1 MTRRVRIAP
10 SILAA
15 DFSRLGDQVSQ
26 AIQAG
31 AEIIH
36 VDVMDGHFVPNL
48 TIGPRVVEALQPIT
62 SAAGVLLDVHLMIE
76 EPERLIPD
84 FIIAGA
90 GNLTLH
96 VETCPNLHRTIQ
108 QIKENGI
115 MAGVTLNPATPLGA
129 IEEILPFVDLVLVM
143 SVNPGFGGQVYI
155 PTITRKIA
163 RLRAILD
170 GQGLSKVELE
180 VDGGIHPGTA
190 GEIAAAGATILVAG
204 SAIFN
209 QEASVVENFNRLKR
223 SLNSGLNLQKSCQEE
238 ISTFFYL

>member
-84 FIIAGA
+84 FIKAGA
-90 GNLTLH
+90 GNLTVH
-96 VETCPNLHRTIQ
+96 VETCPNLYSTIQ

-115 MAGVTLNPATPLGA
+115 MAGVTLNPATPLEA
-129 IEEILPFVDLVLVM
+129 IEEILPYVDLVLVM

-170 GQGLSKVELE
+170 GQGFSQVELE

-190 GEIAAAGATILVAG
+190 GEIVAAGATILVAG

-209 QEASVVENFNRLKR
+209 LQASVLENFNRLKR
-223 SLNSGLNLQKSCQEE
+223 SL
-238 ISTFFYL
+238 IRD

>member
-84 FIIAGA
+84 FINAGA

-209 QEASVVENFNRLKR
+209 QQASVMENFNRLKR
-223 SLNSGLNLQKSCQEE
+223 SL
-238 ISTFFYL
+238 IRD

>member
-223 SLNSGLNLQKSCQEE
+223 SL
-238 ISTFFYL
+238 IRD

>member
-62 SAAGVLLDVHLMIE
+62 NAAGALLDVHLMVE
-76 EPERLIPD
+76 KPERLIPD
-84 FIIAGA
+84 FINAGA
-90 GNLTLH
+90 GNLTVH

-108 QIKENGI
+108 QIKEKGI
-115 MAGVTLNPATPLGA
+115 LAGVTLNPATPLEA
-129 IEEILPFVDLVLVM
+129 IVEILPYVDLVLVM

-170 GQGLSKVELE
+170 GQGFSHVELE

-190 GEIAAAGATILVAG
+190 EEIVTAGATILVAG

-209 QEASVVENFNRLKR
+209 VQASVLENFNQLKR
-223 SLNSGLNLQKSCQEE
+223 SLIQD
-238 ISTFFYL
+238 

>member
-48 TIGPRVVEALQPIT
+48 TIGPSVVEALQPIT

-84 FIIAGA
+84 FINAGA
-90 GNLTLH
+90 GNLTVH

-180 VDGGIHPGTA
+180 VDGGIHPGTV
-190 GEIAAAGATILVAG
+190 GEIAAAGATIFVAG

-209 QEASVVENFNRLKR
+209 QQASVMENFNRLKK
-223 SLNSGLNLQKSCQEE
+223 SL
-238 ISTFFYL
+238 IRD

>member
-62 SAAGVLLDVHLMIE
+62 SAAGVLLDVHLMVE

-84 FIIAGA
+84 FINAGA
-90 GNLTLH
+90 GNLTVH

-115 MAGVTLNPATPLGA
+115 MAGVTLNPATPLEA

-170 GQGLSKVELE
+170 GQGFSQVELE

-190 GEIAAAGATILVAG
+190 GEIVAAGATILVAG

-209 QEASVVENFNRLKR
+209 QQASVLENFNRLKR
-223 SLNSGLNLQKSCQEE
+223 SL
-238 ISTFFYL
+238 IRD

>member
-180 VDGGIHPGTA
+180 VDGGIHPGIA

-223 SLNSGLNLQKSCQEE
+223 SL
-238 ISTFFYL
+238 IRD

>member
-1 MTRRVRIAP
+1 MTPRVRIAP

-15 DFSRLGDQVSQ
+15 DFSRLGEQVSQ

-31 AEIIH
+31 AKIIH

-48 TIGPRVVEALQPIT
+48 TIGPRVVEALEPIT
-62 SAAGVLLDVHLMIE
+62 GAAGVMLDVHLMIE

-84 FIIAGA
+84 FIRAGA
-90 GNLTLH
+90 GNLTVH

-108 QIKENGI
+108 QIKENRI
-115 MAGVTLNPATPLGA
+115 LAGVTLNPATPLEA

-170 GQGLSKVELE
+170 REGLSQVELE
-180 VDGGIHPGTA
+180 VDGGIHPGNA
-190 GEIAAAGATILVAG
+190 GEIVAAGATILVAG

-209 QEASVVENFNRLKR
+209 QQASILENFNLLQR
-223 SLNSGLNLQKSCQEE
+223 SL
-238 ISTFFYL
+238 IRD

>member
-15 DFSRLGDQVSQ
+15 DFSRLGDQVIQ

-62 SAAGVLLDVHLMIE
+62 SAAGVLLDVHLMVE

-84 FIIAGA
+84 FINAGA
-90 GNLTLH
+90 GNLTVH

-115 MAGVTLNPATPLGA
+115 MAGVTLNPATPLEA
-129 IEEILPFVDLVLVM
+129 IEEILPYVDLVLVM

-155 PTITRKIA
+155 PTTTRKIA

-170 GQGLSKVELE
+170 EQGFSQVELE

-190 GEIAAAGATILVAG
+190 GEIVAAGATILVAG

-209 QEASVVENFNRLKR
+209 LQASVLENFNRLKM
-223 SLNSGLNLQKSCQEE
+223 SL
-238 ISTFFYL
+238 IRD

>member
-1 MTRRVRIAP
+1 M
-10 SILAA
+10 
-15 DFSRLGDQVSQ
+15 
-26 AIQAG
+26 
-31 AEIIH
+31 
-36 VDVMDGHFVPNL
+36 
-48 TIGPRVVEALQPIT
+48 EALQPIT

-84 FIIAGA
+84 FISAGA
-90 GNLTLH
+90 GNLTVH

-115 MAGVTLNPATPLGA
+115 MAGVTLNPATPLEA

-143 SVNPGFGGQVYI
+143 SVNPGFGGQIYI

-170 GQGLSKVELE
+170 GQGLSQVELE

-190 GEIAAAGATILVAG
+190 GEIVAAGATILVAG

-209 QEASVVENFNRLKR
+209 QQASVLENFNRLQR
-223 SLNSGLNLQKSCQEE
+223 SLIQN
-238 ISTFFYL
+238 

>member
-62 SAAGVLLDVHLMIE
+62 SPAGVLLDVHLMIQ

-84 FIIAGA
+84 FINAGA
-90 GNLTLH
+90 GNLTVH

-108 QIKENGI
+108 QIKESGI
-115 MAGVTLNPATPLGA
+115 MAGVTLNPATPLEA

-143 SVNPGFGGQVYI
+143 SVNPGYGGQIYI
-155 PTITRKIA
+155 PTITRKIV
-163 RLRAILD
+163 RLRAILE
-170 GQGLSKVELE
+170 GQGLSQVELE

-190 GEIAAAGATILVAG
+190 GEIVAAGATILVAG

-209 QEASVVENFNRLKR
+209 QQASVVENFNTLKK
-223 SLNSGLNLQKSCQEE
+223 SL
-238 ISTFFYL
+238 IRD

>member
-84 FIIAGA
+84 FINAGA
-90 GNLTLH
+90 GNLTVH

-155 PTITRKIA
+155 PTITRKIT

-170 GQGLSKVELE
+170 GQGLSQVELE

-209 QEASVVENFNRLKR
+209 QQASVMENFNRLKK
-223 SLNSGLNLQKSCQEE
+223 SL
-238 ISTFFYL
+238 IRD

>member
-15 DFSRLGDQVSQ
+15 DFSRLGDQVCLAFQ
-26 AIQAG
+26 AV

-84 FIIAGA
+84 FINAGA
-90 GNLTLH
+90 GNLTVH

-115 MAGVTLNPATPLGA
+115 MVGVTLNPATPLGA

-209 QEASVVENFNRLKR
+209 QQASVMENFNRLKR
-223 SLNSGLNLQKSCQEE
+223 SL
-238 ISTFFYL
+238 IRD

>member
-84 FIIAGA
+84 FINAGA
-90 GNLTLH
+90 GNLTVH

-155 PTITRKIA
+155 PTITRKIT

-170 GQGLSKVELE
+170 GQGLSQVELE

-209 QEASVVENFNRLKR
+209 QQASVMENFNRLKR
-223 SLNSGLNLQKSCQEE
+223 SL
-238 ISTFFYL
+238 IRD

>member
-1 MTRRVRIAP
+1 MTPHVRIAP

-15 DFSRLGDQVSQ
+15 DFSRLGDQVKQ

-76 EPERLIPD
+76 EPERLIPE
-84 FIIAGA
+84 FISSGA
-90 GNLTLH
+90 GNLTVH
-96 VETCPNLHRTIQ
+96 VETCPHLHRTIQ

-115 MAGVTLNPATPLGA
+115 MAGVTLNPATPLEA

-155 PTITRKIA
+155 PAISRKIA

-170 GQGLSKVELE
+170 GQGLSQVELE
-180 VDGGIHPGTA
+180 VDGGIHPG
-190 GEIAAAGATILVAG
+190 IAAEIVEAGASILVAG

-209 QEASVVENFNRLKR
+209 PQASVLDNFNLLQQ
-223 SLNSGLNLQKSCQEE
+223 SL
-238 ISTFFYL
+238 FRD